1 MEKIPKILLALVVA
15 VVGIGISIWFWGPNK
30 TTATSGSPA
39 ASVSEQVVGSLPA
52 LNIGSEHR
60 GSSSGTPNSR
70 KMLGEKAFVFTKSHL
85 PKKGNGLDVIDRL
98 AAAANAGD
106 SDAAFEIY
114 LKVSACRR
122 ALTATTNDAEL
133 AAYKRAGIAESV
145 LATEERTLSEC
156 AGLDFENGL
165 ASENWLE
172 KAALGGSTEA
182 KILYAIDSSASLGA
196 SAEMLKDPE
205 KVARYRQNAV
215 VFLNEAANS
224 GSVDALMSLANA
236 YDTGIL
242 VKKSPATSYAYYLAV
257 QRVNSGLIP
266 QALLDGMLRQMTQQD
281 INSAKERSQQIYDR
295 CCVK

>member
-1 MEKIPKILLALVVA
+1 MEKFPKILLAMVVTA
-15 VVGIGISIWFWGPNK
+15 IGISLWSWRPSK
-30 TTATSGSPA
+30 TTAIDGSLA
-39 ASVSEQVVGSLPA
+39 APISEQVDGSLPV
-52 LNIGSEHR
+52 LNDDSKHTK
-60 GSSSGTPNSR
+60 SSSDTQNSR
-70 KMLGEKAFVFTKSHL
+70 KLLGEKAFVFTKSHL
-85 PKKGNGLDVIDRL
+85 PQKGNGQDVIDRL

-122 ALTATTNDAEL
+122 ALITTTNDAEL

-145 LATEERTLSEC
+145 LATEERILSEC
-156 AGLDFENGL
+156 AGLDFEDGL

-172 KAALGGSTEA
+172 KAAFGGSTEA

-205 KVARYRQNAV
+205 KVARYRRNAV

-236 YDTGIL
+236 YDAGVL
-242 VKKSPATSYAYYLAV
+242 VKKNPATSYAYYLAV

-266 QALLDGMLRQMTQQD
+266 QVLLDGVLRQMTQQD